1 MPTISTRKFI
11 ALRKLTRAL
20 AETLRADVRSTLI
33 TIEPLLRPRAV
44 FGEHVQGHGKEL
56 VKGADRAFKDLVADF
71 AEVAGSKPF
80 HLPKELK
87 SPFEVMSASLE
98 MQPVEYSYTARGERE
113 GKTVRITSPLKWVV
127 NYRDYGLDELKR
139 VLADRNRTEEQLRR
153 FVLHFLLVEHVFTR
167 QMGIREML
175 DALRLPVVVE
185 RRPEFGN
192 LPITCVTTAVSTYRP
207 DDEVII
213 ETTEI
218 SGSEEF
224 EEFVK
229 VSDISG
235 MKDALK
241 EKLVELVRTQGPE
254 LLDEA

>member
-11 ALRKLTRAL
+11 ALRKLTRSL
-20 AETLRADVRSTLI
+20 AEALRADVRSTLV

-56 VKGADRAFKDLVADF
+56 VKGADRAFKDLVTDF

-80 HLPKELK
+80 HIPKELK

-98 MQPVEYSYTARGERE
+98 MQPVEYSFTARGERDS
-113 GKTVRITSPLKWVV
+113 KTVRITSPLKWVV

-167 QMGIREML
+167 QPGVKEML
-175 DALRLPVVVE
+175 DALRFPVVVE

-192 LPITCVTTAVSTYRP
+192 LPITCITTAVSTYRP

-224 EEFVK
+224 EEFVR
-229 VSDISG
+229 VSDVAG
-235 MKDALK
+235 MKDALR
-241 EKLVELVRTQGPE
+241 EKLVEIVKAVGPE
-254 LLDEA
+254 LLEES

>member
-11 ALRKLTRAL
+11 ALRKLTRTL
-20 AETLRADVRSTLI
+20 AESLRADLRGTLI
-33 TIEPLLRPRAV
+33 TIEPLLRPRAM
-44 FGEHVQGHGKEL
+44 FGEHVQGHGKDL
-56 VKGADRAFKDLVADF
+56 VKGADRAFKDLAADY

-98 MQPVEYSYTARGERE
+98 MQPVEYAYTARSDRDS
-113 GKTVRITSPLKWVV
+113 KTVRITSPLKWVV
-127 NYRDYGLDELKR
+127 NYRDYGLEDLKR
-139 VLADRNRTEEQLRR
+139 LLADRNRTEEQLRR
-153 FVLHFLLVEHVFTR
+153 FVVHALLVEHVFTR
-167 QMGIREML
+167 QPGIKEML
-175 DALRLPVVVE
+175 TALRFPVVVE
-185 RRPEFGN
+185 RRPEFGS
-192 LPITCVTTAVSTYRP
+192 LPITCITAAVSTYRP

-229 VSDISG
+229 VADIANLR
-235 MKDALK
+235 DAYRD
-241 EKLVELVRTQGPE
+241 KLVELVKAQDPE
-254 LLDEA
+254 LLEES

>member
-11 ALRKLTRAL
+11 ALRKLTRTL
-20 AETLRADVRSTLI
+20 AETLRVDLRNTLI
-33 TIEPLLRPRAV
+33 TVEPLLRPRAM
-44 FGEHVQGHGKEL
+44 FGEHVAGFGKEL
-56 VKGADRAFKDLVADF
+56 VKGADRAMKDLQADF
-71 AEVAGSKPF
+71 AEVASSKPF

-98 MQPVEYSYTARGERE
+98 MQSVEYSYSARSDHDS
-113 GKTVRITSPLKWVV
+113 KTVKITSPLKWVV
-127 NYRDYGLDELKR
+127 NYQGYGLEELKR

-153 FVLHFLLVEHVFTR
+153 FVLHFLLVEHVITR
-167 QMGIREML
+167 QTGIREML
-175 DALRLPVVVE
+175 AALRFPVVVE
-185 RRPEFGN
+185 RRPEFGS
-192 LPITCVTTAVSTYRP
+192 LPITCITTAVSTYRP

-235 MKDALK
+235 MKDALR
-241 EKLVELVRTQGPE
+241 EKLVEIVKAQDPE
-254 LLDEA
+254 LLEEG

>member
-11 ALRKLTRAL
+11 ALRKLTRTL
-20 AETLRADVRSTLI
+20 AETLRSDLRSTLI
-33 TIEPLLRPRAV
+33 TIEPLLRPRTM

-56 VKGADRAFKDLVADF
+56 VKGADRAFKDLAADF

-80 HLPKELK
+80 HIPKELK

-98 MQPVEYSYTARGERE
+98 MQPVEYSFTARSDRDS
-113 GKTVRITSPLKWVV
+113 KTVKITSPLKWVV
-127 NYRDYGLDELKR
+127 NYRDYGLEDLKR

-153 FVLHFLLVEHVFTR
+153 FVVHFLLVEHVFTR
-167 QMGIREML
+167 QPGIKDML
-175 DALRLPVVVE
+175 ASLRFPPVVE
-185 RRPEFGN
+185 RRPEFGS
-192 LPITCVTTAVSTYRP
+192 LPITCITTAVSTYRP

-229 VSDISG
+229 VSDVTNL
-235 MKDALK
+235 KDAYRD
-241 EKLVELVRTQGPE
+241 KLVELVKAQDPE
-254 LLDEA
+254 LLDES

>member
-1 MPTISTRKFI
+1 MPTISTKKLI
-11 ALRKLTRAL
+11 ALRKLTRSL
-20 AETLRADVRSTLI
+20 SETLHAELLGTLI
-33 TIEPLLRPRAV
+33 TIEPLLRPRTV

-56 VKGADRAFKDLVADF
+56 VKGADKALKELQADF

-87 SPFEVMSASLE
+87 APFEVMSASLE
-98 MQPVEYSYTARGERE
+98 MQSLEYSYTARGERE
-113 GKTVRITSPLKWVV
+113 SKTVKIASPLKWVV

-167 QMGIREML
+167 QKGIKEML
-175 DALRLPVVVE
+175 AALRFPVVVE
-185 RRPEFGN
+185 RRPEFGG
-192 LPITCVTTAVSTYRP
+192 LPITCITTAVSTYRP

-229 VSDISG
+229 VSDITG
-235 MKDALK
+235 MKDALR
-241 EKLVELVRTQGPE
+241 ERLLELVKAQDPS
-254 LLDEA
+254 LLEEA

>member
-11 ALRKLTRAL
+11 ALRKLTRTL
-20 AETLRADVRSTLI
+20 AEALRADVRNTLV

-44 FGEHVQGHGKEL
+44 FGEHVQGHGKDL
-56 VKGADRAFKDLVADF
+56 VKGADRALKELQADF
-71 AEVAGSKPF
+71 AEVAGNKPF
-80 HLPKELK
+80 HIPRELK

-98 MQPVEYSYTARGERE
+98 MNCVEYAYTARGERE
-113 GKTVRITSPLKWVV
+113 SKTVRISSPLRWVV

-167 QMGIREML
+167 QPGIKEML
-175 DALRLPVVVE
+175 SALRFPVVVE
-185 RRPEFGN
+185 RRPEFGG

-224 EEFVK
+224 EEFVN
-229 VSDISG
+229 VADITG
-235 MKDALK
+235 LKDGFR
-241 EKLVELVRTQGPE
+241 EKLVELVRAQDPE
-254 LLDEA
+254 LLGEA

>member
-1 MPTISTRKFI
+1 MGAQIYKTDALIAEDIVAYLDRHQHKTMLRFI
-11 ALRKLTRAL
+11 TCGSVDDGK
-20 AETLRADVRSTLI
+20 STLI
-33 TIEPLLRPRAV
+33 GRLLYDT
-44 FGEHVQGHGKEL
+44 KMI
-56 VKGADRAFKDLVADF
+56 
-71 AEVAGSKPF
+71 
-80 HLPKELK
+80 
-87 SPFEVMSASLE
+87 FEDQLASLE
-98 MQPVEYSYTARGERE
+98 RDS
-113 GKTVRITSPLKWVV
+113 KTVRITSPLKWVV

-139 VLADRNRTEEQLRR
+139 VLADRNRTEEQLKR

-167 QMGIREML
+167 QAGIREML
-175 DALRLPVVVE
+175 DALRFPVVVE

-229 VSDISG
+229 VSDVSG
-235 MKDALK
+235 MKDALR
-241 EKLVELVRTQGPE
+241 EKLMELVRTQGPE
-254 LLDEA
+254 LLEEA